1 MILGLSTAQKLGT
14 FFAVVLVVGWA
25 VFILAHIKRS
35 EVRAGSEIENAPNR
49 KPYLADDQL
58 EGPKLERTLSAA
70 LILLVIIAIGLPL
83 YWLREPGRQAGA
95 IRGFANKA
103 VADGFILFQ
112 SATSTAPVHAKDNA
126 IHFGCADCHGNVGQ
140 GGSTTYSITIS
151 PGKTQQVTWQV
162 PALNTVLLRF
172 TPDTVRTIITY
183 GRSNTPMPAWGVAGG
198 GAMNDQ
204 MIDNLIAYLTSIQL
218 TPAEAAHQAQQYGT
232 NGQALFNAYCARCH
246 TKGYSYGQPAI
257 SGGGA
262 YGPNLTNGSE
272 VRQFANIDDQI
283 DYITKGAEY
292 GKPYGARGIGSMA
305 PANRVDPETP
315 GVAMQGGG
323 MPMFGAMLTQEQIR
337 AIVEYERGL

>member
-14 FFAVVLVVGWA
+14 FFAVVLVAGWA

-183 GRSNTPMPAWGVAGG
+183 GRSNTPMPACPTLPW
-198 GAMNDQ
+198 Q
-204 MIDNLIAYLTSIQL
+204 S
-218 TPAEAAHQAQQYGT
+218 AHP
-232 NGQALFNAYCARCH
+232 
-246 TKGYSYGQPAI
+246 K
-257 SGGGA
+257 
-262 YGPNLTNGSE
+262 
-272 VRQFANIDDQI
+272 
-283 DYITKGAEY
+283 
-292 GKPYGARGIGSMA
+292 
-305 PANRVDPETP
+305 
-315 GVAMQGGG
+315 
-323 MPMFGAMLTQEQIR
+323 
-337 AIVEYERGL
+337 